1 MIDLNE
7 LTRITFENAEKRQ
20 ENGANIGTDTRKMLK
35 HTATEV
41 VEAMEAYTELAIIRE
56 ANKDTNICTYN
67 DEKQFESELADI
79 VCCILIIAGKENI
92 DIERAI
98 YDCVEKNERRANGIG
113 DKL

>member
-1 MIDLNE
+1 MIDLNN
-7 LTRITFENAEKRQ
+7 LSKITLANAEKRHR
-20 ENGANIGTDTRKMLK
+20 NGGNVDSNTRKMLK